1 MKILIIVESQTKAK
15 TITKILANIDGNT
28 YTVMSSLGHICNLD
42 NVKHNKLGIDVD
54 NNYAPVYAQVK
65 DRKPLI
71 KKLQDMAKQCDRVI
85 IASDEDR
92 EGEAIGWHLANTLKL
107 DVATTDRIVFHE
119 ITKTAILNALKD
131 PQRIDMKMVH
141 AQQARQV
148 LDKLVGYTL
157 CPMLWRNVKPKLSAG
172 RVQSVCLRIV
182 VDKEIDVKKHNA
194 ELLYKTSGAFHT
206 TTNPL
211 EMDGILNKNF
221 KTKEDTSTFLNEC
234 QSAKYKIDNINKENK
249 NQKPPPPFT
258 TSVLQQLAY
267 SKLGLPP
274 KKVMSIAQSLYERGL
289 ITYHRTDSIT
299 LSKFITDDI
308 EKYVKTTYTD
318 KYHKFRTYKT
328 NSKNAQEAHEA
339 IRPTNIT
346 KLSISGGDSSIEN
359 RLYQLIWTR
368 TVATQM
374 SAMIY
379 NLYTINISISTRPEL
394 FTCTTKEE
402 VFDGYM
408 ILYSGGTVAKNKL
421 AEYFKSLTINT
432 PVEYSRIATTET
444 YTTPPGRYNEG
455 SLIKKMETVGIGR
468 PSTYANSVDI
478 LLTKDYVVRKNE
490 HTKKIKYEVLSISSH
505 SSGIE
510 CEKKEQN
517 VIGEKNKLF
526 PTEIGLSVVAYLM
539 DKFGDIMDYNFTA
552 RIEDELD
559 KIVHQDKVWY
569 TVVDSYYKPLIN
581 AVNEC
586 KTCRQ
591 ESNNGSVNQNSYN
604 KPKKSIGIN
613 KNTGEEMFAYI
624 AKFGPVIQC
633 GDKIVGLDSA
643 INFDSITEEYATGLC
658 LYPVDLGEYEKHHI
672 FLKNGKFGI
681 YVNHNKKNYK
691 LLDEYKT
698 CEYKIDNIHNTFTL
712 EDGIKCMNELNKNTV
727 KDFGTIQ
734 ILNGKYGMYIQCSRN
749 KTKKNVP
756 FPKDKDVGNITVDE
770 CKELIDNYTPK
781 PYKPITS
788 NSKKFT
794 KKK

>member
-42 NVKHNKLGIDVD
+42 NIKHNKLGIDVD

-119 ITKTAILNALKD
+119 ITKTAILNALKN
-131 PQRIDMKMVH
+131 PQRIDMNMVK

-157 CPMLWRNVKPKLSAG
+157 CPMLWRNVKSNLSAG

-182 VDKEIDVKKHNA
+182 VDKEGDIKKHNA
-194 ELLYKTSGAFHT
+194 ELLYKTIGTFRSDD
-206 TTNPL
+206 NPQ
-211 EMDGILNKNF
+211 EIEGTLNKNF
-221 KTKEDTSTFLNEC
+221 KTVGEATAFLRDC
-234 QSAKYKIDNINKENK
+234 QKASFKIDTIKKEHK

-258 TSVLQQLAY
+258 TSVLQQIAH
-267 SKLGLPP
+267 SKFGLPP

-339 IRPTNIT
+339 IRPTNIK
-346 KLSISGGDSSIEN
+346 KLSISGNLSDSSIEN
-359 RLYQLIWTR
+359 RVYQLIWTR

-374 SAMIY
+374 SAMEY
-379 NLYTINISISTRPEL
+379 NLYTMNISVSSHPEA
-394 FTCTTKEE
+394 FICTTKEE

-408 ILYSGGTVAKNKL
+408 ILYNTDGGIHKNKL
-421 AEYFKSLTINT
+421 VAYYKSLNPGTVVTYNKIDS
-432 PVEYSRIATTET
+432 VETH
-444 YTTPPGRYNEG
+444 TTPPGRYNEG
-455 SLIKKMETVGIGR
+455 SLIKKMENIGIGR
-468 PSTYANSVDI
+468 PSTYANSIDI
-478 LLTKDYVVRKNE
+478 LLTKEYAIRKNE
-490 HTKKIKYEVLSISSH
+490 PDKKIKYNTLSISLH
-505 SSGIE
+505 CADVE
-510 CEKKEQN
+510 CVKKEKN
-517 VIGEKNKLF
+517 VVGEKNKLF
-526 PTEIGLSVVAYLM
+526 PTEIGLAVIRYLL

-552 RIEDELD
+552 QIEDQLD
-559 KIVHQDKVWY
+559 KVASQEKVWY
-569 TVVDSYYKPLIN
+569 NVVDSYYKPLIN
-581 AVNEC
+581 AVKES
-586 KTCRQ
+586 KTA
-591 ESNNGSVNQNSYN
+591 SVDTPNLIGSK
-604 KPKKSIGIN
+604 KPKTSIGIN
-613 KNTGEEMFAYI
+613 KKTGEEMFAYV

-633 GDKIVGLDSA
+633 GDKIVGLDSN
-643 INFDSITEEYATGLC
+643 ISFDSITEDYATEQC
-658 LYPVDLGEYEKHHI
+658 IYPIELGEYEKHMMY
-672 FLKNGKFGI
+672 LKNGKFGV

-698 CEYKIDNIHNTFTL
+698 GNIHDTFTFD
-712 EDGIKCMNELNKNTV
+712 DGIKCMTELNKNMV
-727 KDFGTIQ
+727 KDFGKIQ

-756 FPKDKDVGNITVDE
+756 FPKDADVNSTTLDICKDIV
-770 CKELIDNYTPK
+770 DNYTPK
-781 PYKPITS
+781 PFKPGS
-788 NSKKFT
+788 KYSKK
-794 KKK
+794 KK